1 MSDHSIA
8 NFPTEHSF
16 PPAQSLAIVRDKPMQ
31 TDQSTAQSTAQSAAQ
46 SPGQSFGDLLRA
58 RREFVLM
65 SVSELARRTGL
76 SRGTIRNLESG
87 RTAPTPDSVHRLS
100 SVFELALPNKEHP
113 REARFAPSA
122 WLSPRYDPLQLA
134 SDMAQVFSGPGGT
147 LEQTFAYLDPQ
158 SAADWYEYSN
168 LPAYVENFRDKIP
181 VDALGRA
188 VVESIGSKTL
198 DLVALGVGDGKS
210 ETRLTHELA
219 KLLGGPALRM
229 YLLEISHPLLV
240 TAYKHAVAG
249 LPPELPVF
257 PIHGNFL
264 DLSRVLPLQQQPG
277 RERRRV
283 WTMFG
288 NTLGNLAH
296 EPSFL
301 ADLSASSRA
310 GDLLLL
316 DVQKTWAPARDL
328 KAIRR
333 DDPIFRNPIHPVA
346 ERWLSGPI
354 LRHCRAAR
362 EVRFELAP
370 HNRCTLAG
378 SYEITFC
385 ATATLDDGRERRFEV
400 FRVRRYDVPKLTTEL
415 DDLGWRCVFTT
426 LYGPAP
432 EHMALLL
439 LQKK

>member
-1 MSDHSIA
+1 MQDG
-8 NFPTEHSF
+8 
-16 PPAQSLAIVRDKPMQ
+16 QSP
-31 TDQSTAQSTAQSAAQ
+31 AQSTAQRPGQ

-58 RREFVLM
+58 RREFALM

-87 RTAPTPDSVHRLS
+87 RTEPTPETVTRLS
-100 SVFELALPNKEHP
+100 SVFELALPTKEP
-113 REARFAPSA
+113 REERFAPSA
-122 WLSPRYDPLQLA
+122 WLSPRYDPIKLA

-219 KLLGGPALRM
+219 KLLSGPALRM

-277 RERRRV
+277 RDQQHGVGCAEEIEGPEGAGPER
-283 WTMFG
+283 
-288 NTLGNLAH
+288 
-296 EPSFL
+296 
-301 ADLSASSRA
+301 
-310 GDLLLL
+310 
-316 DVQKTWAPARDL
+316 Q
-328 KAIRR
+328 
-333 DDPIFRNPIHPVA
+333 
-346 ERWLSGPI
+346 
-354 LRHCRAAR
+354 
-362 EVRFELAP
+362 
-370 HNRCTLAG
+370 
-378 SYEITFC
+378 
-385 ATATLDDGRERRFEV
+385 
-400 FRVRRYDVPKLTTEL
+400 
-415 DDLGWRCVFTT
+415 
-426 LYGPAP
+426 
-432 EHMALLL
+432 
-439 LQKK
+439 